1 MATNNSINSREL
13 IKTNNLSDLTNT
25 TTARTNLGSG
35 AVGGNTSFATTFIAY
50 DGGGDFYQFA
60 NGGAPG
66 GDGMVIIKYYQDDYF
81 SPTGAHY
88 YRSGPTFY

>member
-50 DGGGDFYQFA
+50 DGGGDFYQF
-60 NGGAPG
+60 GVGLSSFTRMGTLEP
-66 GDGMVIIKYYQDDYF
+66 DCEF
-81 SPTGAHY
+81 W
-88 YRSGPTFY
+88 